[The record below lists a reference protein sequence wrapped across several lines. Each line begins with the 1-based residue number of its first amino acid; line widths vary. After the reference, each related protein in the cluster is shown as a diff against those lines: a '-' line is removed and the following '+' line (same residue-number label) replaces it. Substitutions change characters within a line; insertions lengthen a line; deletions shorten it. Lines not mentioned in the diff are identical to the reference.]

1 MNHILMN
8 KIAGK
13 VNWERGAIEGY
24 VLDTQKYVLLKRKY
38 SGGRVECWLHNTNL
52 SVRAGVT
59 D

>member
-1 MNHILMN
+1 MN